1 MFKYSLI
8 LHSLLLMMIV
18 LLIIPTAE
26 VGKSIRSLGEY
37 LSQNLKKY
45 LLPSHYY
52 FERANLKKKSQSQS
66 RKLCVIF

>member
-26 VGKSIRSLGEY
+26 VGKCKRSLGEY
-37 LSQNLKKY
+37 LRKY

-52 FERANLKKKSQSQS
+52 FERANLKKNNLNINRAKYF
-66 RKLCVIF
+66 L